1 MELWDLYD
9 KDRNPLNK
17 LHKRGKPIPKGE
29 FHLAVS
35 VLTQN
40 SKKQILVT
48 LRSPDKQPYPNL
60 WEMTA
65 GSVVAGED
73 SLSAAVRELYEETG
87 ISALPQELE
96 YIGEY
101 RGTGAIVDMYM
112 IKRDI
117 DLKDLRLQ
125 KGETDEAKWV
135 TPAEFETIAESGSIT
150 PPVVRRYYRCKTLG
164 VFDN

>member
-101 RGTGAIVDMYM
+101 RGTGAIVDMYR
-112 IKRDI
+112 IIRDI
-117 DLKDLRLQ
+117 DIKDIHLQ
-125 KGETDEAKWV
+125 EGETAGAKWV
-135 TPAEFETIAESGSIT
+135 SADEFEIMIDNGLVT
-150 PPVVRRYYRCKTLG
+150 PPVARRFYKCRQQGL
-164 VFDN
+164 FD